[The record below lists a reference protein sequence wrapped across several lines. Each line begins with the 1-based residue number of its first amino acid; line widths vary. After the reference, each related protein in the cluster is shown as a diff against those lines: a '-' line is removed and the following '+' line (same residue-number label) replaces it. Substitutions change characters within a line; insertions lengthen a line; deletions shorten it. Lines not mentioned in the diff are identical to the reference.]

1 MKNFQEKKIE
11 EPKEELVI
19 DDLRERELS
28 QSEESKEEETLKL
41 RSIQSI
47 YDETNLMCNES
58 SLLSADKP
66 SSSSMAEKQKVW
78 RDAIQEEIS
87 AILRNKT
94 WVVVKLRRDINPIGV
109 KWVFRVKK
117 DSMGKTLGHKAK

>member
-1 MKNFQEKKIE
+1 M
-11 EPKEELVI
+11 I

-58 SLLSADKP
+58 SLLSAEKP
-66 SSSSMAEKQKVW
+66 SSSSLAEKQKVW

-94 WVVVKLRRDINPIGV
+94 WVVVKPRRDINPIGV
-109 KWVFRVKK
+109 KWVF
-117 DSMGKTLGHKAK
+117 